1 MFVGEG
7 ADEGGDEGG
16 DDEGEEDEARA
27 GGGPGEG
34 GLHEEGE
41 DGVEGGGE
49 GGLHEAA
56 PEGGEEAAG
65 GEEGEDGGKGRGFA
79 CERGVFGGCGDW
91 LGCSGGERR
100 GGVRRLRG
108 WRRSARFRVGL
119 PGTEVSLRDF
129 LLDEQE
135 PQQDIHRDDPKGQVI
150 HLIVARAGVDD
161 AAQQGRKQ
169 VREAHGD
176 EDGAHDL
183 ADLLLADG
191 VDEEGE
197 ADGPDDGGGEAL
209 QQAAEDE
216 DGDGGADAEHYCGA
230 GEAEEADEEG
240 EAPRGGFVGEEAA
253 DC

>member
-1 MFVGEG
+1 M
-7 ADEGGDEGG
+7 
-16 DDEGEEDEARA
+16 
-27 GGGPGEG
+27 
-34 GLHEEGE
+34 
-41 DGVEGGGE
+41 
-49 GGLHEAA
+49 HEAA

-65 GEEGEDGGKGRGFA
+65 GEEGEDRGEGGGFG
-79 CERGVFGGCGDW
+79 CEGGAFGGCGEG

-100 GGVRRLRG
+100 AGVRGSRG
-108 WRRSARFRVGL
+108 SRSSARVWLGL
-119 PGTEVSLRDF
+119 LGTEVSLRDF

-135 PQQDIHRDDPKGQVI
+135 PQQDIHRDDPERQII

-169 VREAHGD
+169 VGEAHGD

-216 DGDGGADAEHYCGA
+216 GGDGGADAEHYCRA

>member
-1 MFVGEG
+1 M
-7 ADEGGDEGG
+7 
-16 DDEGEEDEARA
+16 
-27 GGGPGEG
+27 
-34 GLHEEGE
+34 
-41 DGVEGGGE
+41 
-49 GGLHEAA
+49 HEAA

-65 GEEGEDGGKGRGFA
+65 GEESEDGGEGGGFGREGGA
-79 CERGVFGGCGDW
+79 FGGCGDG
-91 LGCSGGERR
+91 LGCRGGERR
-100 GGVRRLRG
+100 GGVRGLRDR
-108 WRRSARFRVGL
+108 RRSARL
-119 PGTEVSLRDF
+119 WLSLLGTEVSLRHF

-135 PQQDIHRDDPKGQVI
+135 PQQDIHRDDPKRQII

-216 DGDGGADAEHYCGA
+216 DGDGGADAEHYCRA
-230 GEAEEADEEG
+230 REAEEADEEG